1 MNLDGTTKTQ
11 VAEHVSIDSELAF
24 GSPDG
29 GQFVYVDGGGISVVN
44 VDGSGT
50 KRLVVHS
57 GYGEYATAWSPD
69 GRTIAFVRSTGPEGS
84 NGEPPEGRV
93 WLGGRGW
100 KQSEIRRGAPGWP
113 GSSPSSSG
121 TNRARA

>member
-24 GSPDG
+24 AWSPDG

-50 KRLVVHS
+50 KRLS
-57 GYGEYATAWSPD
+57 GP
-69 GRTIAFVRSTGPEGS
+69 
-84 NGEPPEGRV
+84 
-93 WLGGRGW
+93 
-100 KQSEIRRGAPGWP
+100 
-113 GSSPSSSG
+113 
-121 TNRARA
+121 

>member
-24 GSPDG
+24 ASSPDG
-29 GQFVYVDGGGISVVN
+29 GQLVYVDGGGISVVN

-69 GRTIAFVRSTGPEGS
+69 GRTIAFVRSTGPRRLQRGTSGGPRVAWWTRMEAIGDPAWGS
-84 NGEPPEGRV
+84 R
-93 WLGGRGW
+93 L
-100 KQSEIRRGAPGWP
+100 
-113 GSSPSSSG
+113 
-121 TNRARA
+121 ARLVAKL